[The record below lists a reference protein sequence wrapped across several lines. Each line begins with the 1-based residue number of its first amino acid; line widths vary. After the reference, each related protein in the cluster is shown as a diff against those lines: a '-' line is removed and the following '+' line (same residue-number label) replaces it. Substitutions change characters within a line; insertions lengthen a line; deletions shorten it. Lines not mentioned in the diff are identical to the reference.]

1 MHHLVL
7 SAVLVAALPL
17 AALHADTGSGL
28 VLSSPTTAG
37 QQDIAGHERFAR
49 ELEAGLNAGDTAL
62 FNQAFDQERFLAR
75 VLSGLPESRELDQV
89 RDGMR
94 QGLSKVGEAV
104 LQRMSDDYAFKYLR
118 SRERNG
124 NVALLYRVDLG
135 DEGLNYMEL
144 ETVEQGGELRIV
156 DWYDHA
162 SAQTYSEAVRQALLV
177 ALPLDR
183 GALERVF
190 GINKAD
196 DRTVEQFLELA
207 RLQRE
212 RRFDEWLAG
221 YEKLAPEV
229 RDSRIMV
236 LLRVFNANSSGDE
249 QAYRE
254 ALAAAAQQFGDR
266 PEMALLLVD
275 HYLYNGEWDR
285 AHEALDNLNR
295 YTGGD
300 AAIDGMRA
308 NIYLLAED
316 DAQAL
321 TWAQR
326 AIDGDADY
334 EEPYWTRLQANVNQG
349 RFDAAVTDLEVLE
362 QRFAYEFDVEQ
373 LASLDGYQA
382 FGRSAAFREWARG
395 Q

>member
-1 MHHLVL
+1 MRHLVL
-7 SAVLVAALPL
+7 TAVLLAALPL
-17 AALHADTGSGL
+17 ATLHADTGSGL
-28 VLSSPTTAG
+28 VLSSPAAAG
-37 QQDIAGHERFAR
+37 QQDTAGHEQFAR
-49 ELEAGLNAGDTAL
+49 ELEAGLNAGETAL
-62 FNQAFDQERFLAR
+62 FNRAFDQERFLAR
-75 VLSGLPESRELDQV
+75 VLNGLPESRELEQV

-94 QGLSKVGEAV
+94 QGLSQVGEAV

-118 SRERNG
+118 ARERNG
-124 NVALLYRVDLG
+124 NLALLYRVDLG

-144 ETVEQGGELRIV
+144 ETLEQGGELRIV

-196 DRTVEQFLELA
+196 DKTVSQFLELA

-221 YEKLAPEV
+221 YEKLTPKV

-275 HYLYNGEWDR
+275 HYLYNGEWAR

-316 DAQAL
+316 DAKAL

-349 RFDAAVTDLEVLE
+349 RFEAAVTDLEVLE